1 MIGIFGYPHIR
12 KVMNRENLDQELN
25 LLHERICPALNHPL
39 RMKILYLLNEKS
51 LNVGELTAEMGVPQS
66 SVSRHLRVLR
76 ERGLVRAERQGTT
89 IWYALAEP
97 ELATVIDILRRIL
110 GRQLES
116 HMDQAQSILGTLPEE
131 A

>member
-1 MIGIFGYPHIR
+1 
-12 KVMNRENLDQELN
+12 MNREYLDQELN

-110 GRQLES
+110 GRQLVS
-116 HMDQAQSILGTLPEE
+116 HVDQAQSILGILPEE

>member
-1 MIGIFGYPHIR
+1 
-12 KVMNRENLDQELN
+12 MNKEHLDKELK
-25 LLHERICPALNHPL
+25 LLHERICPALSHPL
-39 RMKILYLLNEKS
+39 RMKILYLLNEKA
-51 LNVGELTAEMGVPQS
+51 LNVGELTAEMDIPQS

-76 ERGLVRAERQGTT
+76 ERGLVWAERQGTT

-116 HMDQAQSILGTLPEE
+116 HVDQAQSILGILPEE

>member
-1 MIGIFGYPHIR
+1 ME
-12 KVMNRENLDQELN
+12 KNSLDEELL
-25 LLHERICPALNHPL
+25 LLHERFCPALDHPL
-39 RMKILYLLNEKS
+39 RMKMLYLLKDQVM
-51 LNVGELTAEMGVPQS
+51 NVGELTQEMGIPQS

-89 IWYALAEP
+89 IWYVLAEP

-116 HMDQAQSILGTLPEE
+116 HLDQAQTILGLMSEE

>member
-1 MIGIFGYPHIR
+1 MD
-12 KVMNRENLDQELN
+12 RENLDQELK

-89 IWYALAEP
+89 IWYVLVEP
-97 ELATVIDILRRIL
+97 ELTTAIEILRRIL
-110 GRQLES
+110 SRQLGN
-116 HMDQAQSILGTLPEE
+116 HLDQAQTILGILPEE

>member
-1 MIGIFGYPHIR
+1 MD
-12 KVMNRENLDQELN
+12 RENLDQELK

-39 RMKILYLLNEKS
+39 RMKILCLLNEKA

-76 ERGLVRAERQGTT
+76 ERGVVRADRQGTT

-97 ELATVIDILRRIL
+97 ELATVIVILRRIL

-116 HMDQAQSILGTLPEE
+116 HMDQAQTILRVMSQE

>member
-1 MIGIFGYPHIR
+1 MEKNH
-12 KVMNRENLDQELN
+12 LDQELK

-39 RMKILYLLNEKS
+39 RMKILCLLNEKS
-51 LNVGELTAEMGVPQS
+51 LNVGELTAEMGIPQS

-89 IWYALAEP
+89 IWYMLAEP

-116 HMDQAQSILGTLPEE
+116 HMDQAQTILRILSQE